1 MARLDV
7 LRRFAAGLF
16 ETAAEAGRSD
26 GSSKLGNGDKGFVR
40 LVLD

>member
-16 ETAAEAGRSD
+16 EIAAEAGLPD
-26 GSSKLGNGDKGFVR
+26 GSSKLGNSDKGFVR
-40 LVLD
+40 LVPD